1 MDKEHPAQMARDIRR
16 LQETVATLCA
26 WLADVLGRDAASE
39 LIKSIYEDTRIS
51 KPRTIKRAK
60 KK

>member
-1 MDKEHPAQMARDIRR
+1 MDKEHPAQMVRDIRR

-26 WLADVLGRDAASE
+26 WLADVLGHDAASE

-51 KPRTIKRAK
+51 RTTKGKRAK